1 MRKFQ
6 KRGKISRK
14 KMMRKVASGE
24 QRQVRLCV
32 SFSHMS
38 VPLMLR
44 DCTEKIC

>member
-24 QRQVRLCV
+24 QRQVSLYM
-32 SFSHMS
+32 FSHMS
-38 VPLMLR
+38 VLMGKLCSMER
-44 DCTEKIC
+44 FV